1 MTQNPDLAVVLSKSK
16 FIYSSNQAPLND
28 SSAEYVV
35 HTVRHF
41 FDFVIIIQY
50 AVINTLED

>member
-50 AVINTLED
+50 AVNNTLED